1 MLIRITDDWRS
12 LSHKIDVYTVGD
24 LDMGIKLIDGSF
36 GNTYK
41 VFDKRL
47 FFLAVIKY
55 GIEYKYICE
64 SKDVDKQKQ
73 VSYYHHMEKEIYY
86 ATITIKVAVNKD
98 SGECLTETVSR
109 INQAIKKFDIDGEIK
124 DYTIESGIDE

>member
-1 MLIRITDDWRS
+1 MLIRITDDWRF
-12 LSHKIDVYTVGD
+12 LSHNIDVYTVGD

-36 GNTYK
+36 GKTFK

-64 SKDVDKQKQ
+64 S
-73 VSYYHHMEKEIYY
+73 
-86 ATITIKVAVNKD
+86 N
-98 SGECLTETVSR
+98 
-109 INQAIKKFDIDGEIK
+109 
-124 DYTIESGIDE
+124 